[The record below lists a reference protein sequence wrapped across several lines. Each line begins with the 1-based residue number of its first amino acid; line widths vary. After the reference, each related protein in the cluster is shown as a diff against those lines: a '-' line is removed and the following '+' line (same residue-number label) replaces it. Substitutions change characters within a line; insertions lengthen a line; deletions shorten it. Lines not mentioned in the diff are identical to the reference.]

1 MAWREVVCKNFK
13 KQRYLVYREEKKDRQ
28 GRMERREQPEAVIE
42 KASAHSEFAVL
53 ALWLWTFQ
61 LMCGFQRYMR
71 CR

>member
-53 ALWLWTFQ
+53 AL
-61 LMCGFQRYMR
+61 
-71 CR
+71 